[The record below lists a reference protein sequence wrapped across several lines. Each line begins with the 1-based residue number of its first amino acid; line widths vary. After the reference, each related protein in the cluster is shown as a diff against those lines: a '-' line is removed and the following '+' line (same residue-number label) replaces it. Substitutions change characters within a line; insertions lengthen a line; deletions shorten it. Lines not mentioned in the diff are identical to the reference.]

1 MIVQVSPRGGC
12 RVLETHPNYG
22 PIHPPL
28 SQKFISNK
36 LFQIKFFF

>member
-12 RVLETHPNYG
+12 HVLETHPNYG

-28 SQKFISNK
+28 SQKFI
-36 LFQIKFFF
+36 QINYFK